1 MSKADALL
9 RLRGAADNGSARA
22 YGGVGSV
29 YWERGCR
36 ACAQQLLFAL
46 KLSLEGY
53 AGGLAWAHVLQHVH
67 VRMQAL
73 PLCSL
78 AEKVYTWGGQREIRC
93 PGQVVESVGT

>member
-1 MSKADALL
+1 M
-9 RLRGAADNGSARA
+9 RLCGTGENGIAGAWRRRQ
-22 YGGVGSV
+22 SV
-29 YWERGCR
+29 YWEGGCR
-36 ACAQQLLFAL
+36 ACAQQLFFAL

-73 PLCSL
+73 PLCPL